1 MKILFVSSGNSYR
14 GISPI
19 TFNQGES
26 LKKEGQEVDYFL
38 VKGKGI
44 PGYIDSVLK
53 LNKHLRNNKYDII
66 HAHYSL
72 SGVVAAI
79 AGAKPL
85 IVSLMGSDVKAK
97 SYYRI
102 GLKFFVRFF
111 WDSVIVKSR
120 DMEISLGFRNIP
132 VNIIPNGVDFDRFK
146 VYDREICLGKTQ
158 WNSGKSHILFAADP
172 SRPEKNFS
180 LTQEAFNLL
189 DSGKVELHSLKD
201 ISNKDVPYY
210 MNSADVVLLT
220 SLWEGSPNV
229 IKEAMACCR
238 PIVTTD
244 VGDVKEVIDKT
255 EGCYVADFKSEDV
268 AKKIKKA
275 LKHKITSG
283 REDIGFLESS
293 LIAQKILKL
302 YKTSIN

>member
-1 MKILFVSSGNSYR
+1 MKILFVSSGNSSR

-26 LKKEGQEVDYFL
+26 LKKTGQEVDYFL
-38 VKGKGI
+38 VKGKGV
-44 PGYIDSVLK
+44 PGYIDSLIKLK
-53 LNKHLRNNKYDII
+53 KHLRKNKYDIV
-66 HAHYSL
+66 HAQYSL
-72 SGVVAAI
+72 CGIVAAL
-79 AGAKPL
+79 AGARPL

-97 SYYRI
+97 SYYKI
-102 GLKFFVRFF
+102 GLKFFAKFF
-111 WDSVIVKSR
+111 WDSVIVKSL
-120 DMEISLGFRNIP
+120 DMKLSLDFRNIP
-132 VNIIPNGVDFDRFK
+132 VNIIPNGVDFERFK
-146 VYDREICLGKTQ
+146 VYDRERFFDKTQ
-158 WNSGKSHILFAADP
+158 WDTGKSHILFAADP
-172 SRPEKNFS
+172 CRPEKNFS
-180 LTQEAFNLL
+180 LAQEAFNLL
-189 DSGKVELHSLKD
+189 DSRKVELHSLKD

-238 PIVTTD
+238 PIVATD

-302 YKTSIN
+302 YKSSIN